1 MKILLCEPDRELR
14 KEIVDQLNKYRLKIN
29 IKDIGDEKKIFEEEV
44 SSLNLFSLFV
54 LNLSDP
60 EDTKILNFIRRSGA
74 TVPILLILEKD
85 VSPHIF
91 RKIYY
96 LSYDDVIRKDFYP
109 QEIIFHIYKL
119 CDIWNDDV
127 FFISK
132 NVYFDYKNSIF
143 VYNDSDIHLGR
154 KEALLLKFLFV
165 KNSHVVSFDEII
177 YYVYD
182 NEVIK
187 EERIRSL
194 VRQLRAKL
202 PTSIIQT
209 VKGEGYRIKN

>member
-14 KEIVDQLNKYRLKIN
+14 KEIVNQLNKYRLKIN
-29 IKDIGDEKKIFEEEV
+29 VNDIGDEKKIFEEDF
-44 SSLNLFSLFV
+44 SSLNLYSLFV
-54 LNLSDP
+54 LNLKNP
-60 EDTKILNFIRRSGA
+60 EDTKVLNLIRSSGTTA
-74 TVPILLILEKD
+74 PILLILEKD

-96 LSYDDVIRKDFYP
+96 LSYDNVIRKDFYS

-119 CDIWNDDV
+119 CDIWNDDI

-132 NVYFDYKNSIF
+132 KIYFDYKNSIF
-143 VYNDSDIHLGR
+143 VYNDSQIHLGR

-165 KNSHVVSFDEII
+165 KNSHIVSFDEII

-182 NEVIK
+182 NEIIK

-194 VRQLRAKL
+194 VRQLRVKL
-202 PTSIIQT
+202 PIRIIET
-209 VKGEGYRIKN
+209 VKGEGYRIKK